1 MAGELGRI
9 GPEAWD
15 MTQRG
20 QQYLGVGVTWAA
32 SVGLFLWLGSLLDRQ
47 VGTES
52 VFALVGAVIGI
63 VAGFIYLIRMVK
75 QGSGRNTD
83 VRDKE

>member
-1 MAGELGRI
+1 
-9 GPEAWD
+9 

-32 SVGLFLWLGSLLDRQ
+32 SVGLFLWLGSLVDQR

-52 VFALVGAVIGI
+52 VFALIGAVIGI
-63 VAGFIYLIRMVK
+63 VAGFIHLIRTVK
-75 QGSGRNTD
+75 RGSERAGDGRD
-83 VRDKE
+83 ER

>member
-1 MAGELGRI
+1 
-9 GPEAWD
+9 
-15 MTQRG
+15 MTERG
-20 QQYLGVGVTWAA
+20 QRYLGVGVTWAA

-63 VAGFIYLIRMVK
+63 VAGFIYLIRTVK

>member
-1 MAGELGRI
+1 
-9 GPEAWD
+9 

-32 SVGLFLWLGSLLDRQ
+32 SVGLFLWLGTLVDRR

-52 VFALVGAVIGI
+52 VFALVGGLVGV
-63 VAGFIYLIRMVK
+63 VAGFIYLIRQVQQDSLRRNK
-75 QGSGRNTD
+75 DGRD
-83 VRDKE
+83 ES